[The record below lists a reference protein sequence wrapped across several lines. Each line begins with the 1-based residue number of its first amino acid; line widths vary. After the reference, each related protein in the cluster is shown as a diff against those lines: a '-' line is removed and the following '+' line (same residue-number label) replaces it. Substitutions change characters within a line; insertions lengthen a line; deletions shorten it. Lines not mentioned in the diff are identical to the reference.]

1 MFHTHNFFILVT
13 WVQSLIDFI
22 NVGFRKKIFFVSAV
36 RGLLI
41 EADPPN
47 GCKDLKPPPFEERN
61 PTGKWILLVPRYNC
75 SFEQKVRVAQNAG
88 YDAVIVYNVNSDEL
102 IPMSAE
108 NGTGI
113 FILSV
118 FVGETSGL
126 SLKSFATIDY
136 YIVITGESPFNI
148 QTHLLIPFAIVVG
161 ICFIVMIVFMVS
173 NHTVFLWIDMIS
185 VLLQAPSQIL
195 ISIR

>member
-1 MFHTHNFFILVT
+1 M
-13 WVQSLIDFI
+13 
-22 NVGFRKKIFFVSAV
+22 
-36 RGLLI
+36 RGLLVT
-41 EADPPN
+41 ADPPT
-47 GCKDLKPPPFEERN
+47 GCKDLKPPHFQKSN

-75 SFEQKVRVAQNAG
+75 SFEKKVREAQSAG
-88 YDAVIVYNVNSDEL
+88 YDAVIVYNINSDEL

-113 FILSV
+113 FIPSV

-126 SLKSFATIDY
+126 ALKAFATPDY
-136 YIVITGESPFNI
+136 YAVITGESPFNI

-173 NHTVFLWIDMIS
+173 NFELF
-185 VLLQAPSQIL
+185 IL
-195 ISIR
+195 K

>member
-1 MFHTHNFFILVT
+1 MRGILV
-13 WVQSLIDFI
+13 I
-22 NVGFRKKIFFVSAV
+22 
-36 RGLLI
+36 
-41 EADPPN
+41 ADPPT
-47 GCKDLKPPPFEERN
+47 GCKDLKPPPFEKSN

-88 YDAVIVYNVNSDEL
+88 YDAVIVHNVNSDEL

-113 FILSV
+113 FIPSV

-126 SLKSFATIDY
+126 ALKAFANPKY
-136 YIVITGESPFNI
+136 YIVITGDSPFNI

-173 NHTVFLWIDMIS
+173 NNN
-185 VLLQAPSQIL
+185 
-195 ISIR
+195 